1 MPKPSAPLA
10 RADAADLASL
20 DRLLAAA
27 PAETLDAVAANVV
40 AAWSID
46 GAAVISR
53 TPDIEVQAAAGT
65 LPSLPGDLLAEACDR
80 GEVMMRDRT
89 IVLPLQPDRLLGVD
103 SDRDL
108 RRMLTLAAPVL
119 RLAIARVD
127 AAARVES
134 ASELLRR
141 SATWHGH
148 DQASLLHQLA
158 ETVCDL
164 LDCDRATVFVH
175 HPDRGELVGAPAL
188 GVDGGVLRI
197 PEAVG
202 IVGDVLASGQSER
215 IADAARDPRFHRQT
229 DSEQR
234 YETKT
239 LLAAPMRSADGQ
251 SGDGRSIGVVQALNK
266 RRGQFDD
273 LDQWTLE
280 QLAVQA
286 AAALARSDEQDRL
299 VRRNASLQAQ
309 VAADGVGVDR
319 MVANGPAMTA
329 IRDTIARLAATDL
342 PVLVLG
348 ESGSGK
354 EVCAQVLHESGPR
367 ADAPFVAV
375 NCAAIAETLLES
387 ELFGHE
393 RGAFTDAHEA
403 RAGKFE
409 LAEGGTLFLDEV
421 GDMSPGGQAK
431 LLRVLEQ
438 KVVTRVGGSAT
449 IPVDV
454 RIVAAT
460 NAKLTE
466 RIRDGAFREDLY
478 YRLGVVTIDLPPLRD
493 RPNDVLPLARHF
505 LSGFTAKAGRNL
517 TLSDAAVRRL
527 QAHAWPGNVRELR
540 NLMERVAFLA
550 PGPTIEPSDL
560 AFMTPIDKG
569 TEAGAMPVGLSLSDA
584 TSDFQA
590 RYIESVIARTQR
602 NMTDAAAEL
611 GLHRSNL
618 YRKMRQLGM
627 EAGG

>member
-1 MPKPSAPLA
+1 MSKTSAPLA
-10 RADAADLASL
+10 RVDAADLAAV
-20 DRLLAAA
+20 DRLLAAESA
-27 PAETLDAVAANVV
+27 ATLEAVAAAIVD
-40 AAWSID
+40 AWEVD
-46 GAAVISR
+46 GVAVIGR
-53 TPDIEVQAAAGT
+53 TPDVQVQASAGT
-65 LPSLPGDLLAEACDR
+65 LPSLPVDLLADACDR
-80 GEVMMRDRT
+80 GEVMTRDRT
-89 IVLPLQPDRLLGVD
+89 AVLPLRPDRLIAID
-103 SDRDL
+103 SDVD
-108 RRMLTLAAPVL
+108 RRTLLAAAQPII
-119 RLAIARVD
+119 RLAIDKVDATARVT
-127 AAARVES
+127 A

-141 SATWHGH
+141 SAAWHGH
-148 DQASLLHQLA
+148 DQTSLLQQLA
-158 ETVCDL
+158 ECVCDL

-175 HPDRGELVGAPAL
+175 HPDRRELVGAPAL
-188 GVDGGVLRI
+188 GVDGGTLRI
-197 PEAVG
+197 PDEAG
-202 IVGDVLASGQSER
+202 IVGDVFASGRSER
-215 IADAARDPRFHRQT
+215 IADAARDPRFHKQT
-229 DSEQR
+229 DSDLQ
-234 YETKT
+234 YETRT
-239 LLAAPMRSADGQ
+239 LLAAPMHAADGQ
-251 SGDGRSIGVVQALNK
+251 PVGVVQALNK
-266 RRGQFDD
+266 RRGQFDE

-329 IRDTIARLAATDL
+329 IRDTVARLAATDL

-354 EVCAQVLHESGPR
+354 EVCAQALHESGPR
-367 ADAPFVAV
+367 AEAPFVAV

-460 NAKLTE
+460 NAKLTD
-466 RIRDGAFREDLY
+466 RIRDGEFREDLY
-478 YRLGVVTIDLPPLRD
+478 YRLGVVTIDLPPLRE
-493 RPNDVLPLARHF
+493 RPDDVLPLAQHF
-505 LSGFTAKAGRNL
+505 LDGFIAKAGRSL
-517 TLSDAAVRRL
+517 ELSDAAARRL

-560 AFMTPIDKG
+560 AFMTPIDKAAESG
-569 TEAGAMPVGLSLSDA
+569 SLPVGLSLSDA

-590 RYIESVIARTQR
+590 RYIEAVVARTQR

-627 EAGG
+627 EAGN